1 MKRILVINAF
11 LIFLLSGNSFA
22 SPITLTNVL
31 NFKING
37 VVSSGNGS
45 GELIRYSSG
54 TVNQLDGSADYAI
67 WSQTLSFNPQ
77 AQTVPDTLN
86 GVLSLRLRNEDSSLL
101 PDIPLSITDQS
112 TTVRTDSYSYNVYL
126 DNGSLVVT
134 LLSLNKR
141 FFIDSSALSISY
153 DPISERIPA
162 PVPEPASLLLFGI
175 AISMSGILIRKKL
188 A

>member
-11 LIFLLSGNSFA
+11 LIFLLAGNSFA

-31 NFKING
+31 NFTING

-67 WSQTLSFNPQ
+67 WSQTVSFNQQ

-86 GVLSLRLRNEDSSLL
+86 GVLSLKLLNEDNSLL
-101 PDIPLSITDQS
+101 PDIALRITDQS

-126 DNGSLVVT
+126 ENGSLVVT

-141 FFIDSSALSISY
+141 FFIDSSTLSISY

-175 AISMSGILIRKKL
+175 AITISGILIRKKL